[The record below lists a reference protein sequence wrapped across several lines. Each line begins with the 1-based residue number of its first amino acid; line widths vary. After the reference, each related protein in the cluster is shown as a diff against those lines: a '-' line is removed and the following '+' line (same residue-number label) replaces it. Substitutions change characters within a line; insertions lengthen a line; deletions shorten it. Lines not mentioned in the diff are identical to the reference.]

1 VPGVAGTWKDLTENV
16 NSMASNLTG
25 QVRNIAE
32 VTTAVARGD
41 LSRKITVDVKGEIL
55 ELKNTINTMVD
66 QLNAFAGEVTR
77 VAREVGTE
85 GKLGGQAQVSGVAGT
100 WKDLTDSVN
109 SMAGNL
115 TAQVRNIA
123 EVATAIANGDL
134 SRKITVDVRGE
145 ILLLKD
151 TLNTMVDQLRSF
163 AGEVTRVA
171 REVGTD
177 GRLGGQAVVPGV
189 AGTWKDLTDNVNLL
203 AANLTTQVRNIA
215 EVTTAV
221 ARGDLSR
228 KITVDVKGEIL
239 ELKNTIN
246 TMVDQLNAFAGEV
259 TRVAREVGT
268 EGKLGGQAQVPG
280 VAGTWKDLTDT
291 VNVMAAN
298 LTEQVRGI
306 VKVVTAVANGDL
318 KQNLTVASK
327 GEVAALAETINNMTN
342 TLATFADQVTTVARE
357 VGVEGRLGGQ
367 ANVPGTAGTWKDL
380 TGNVNLLAANLT
392 TQVRAIAEVATAV
405 TKGDLTRSIKVDARG
420 EVAELKDNI
429 NTMIDNLRLT
439 TERNTEQDWLKTN
452 LARFTNMLQGQRDLT
467 LVGKMLLSELAPLVG
482 AHQGVIYQV
491 DADERQPVL
500 SLLSVYAK
508 GGEAAHPARLE
519 FGQGLVGQ
527 CASDAR
533 RILVTDLPDNV
544 VPISS
549 GVFTTLPR
557 SAIVLPVHFEGQVK
571 AVIELASAGEFT
583 ELQLSFLD
591 QLTTSIGIVL
601 NSIEAT
607 MQTEG
612 LLKQSQQLAAELQT
626 QQRELQ
632 QTNEQLGQK
641 AQQLEER
648 NVEVEAK
655 NQEIEQ
661 ARRALEEKATELA
674 LTSKYKSEFLANMS
688 HELRTPLNSI
698 LILGQQLGENPD
710 GNLSGK
716 QVEFA
721 KTIHGA
727 GTDLLNLISDI
738 LDLSKIE
745 SGTVSVDAEE
755 ISVSNLL
762 EVMARP
768 FRHEAENRNLSFAVE
783 VGADIT
789 KSIITDSKRL
799 QQILKNLLSNAF
811 KFTAQGGVTLRVA
824 SATSGWSSDHPSLKH
839 APSVIAFEVVDTGI
853 GIPPEKQRII
863 FEAFQQAD
871 ASTSRKYGGTGLG
884 LAISRELANLL
895 GGEIQLRSTPGVGS
909 TFVLYLPLTYVGA
922 GAVAPK
928 SVPPA
933 NVVEFAEAA
942 ANRRAD
948 KPTEHVEDDRHQ
960 IAAGDSVLLVVEDD
974 AHYARVLVDL
984 ARDNGFK
991 VLVAMRGSDALA
1003 LAQDYRPAAISLD
1016 IFLPDMLGWTVLS
1029 QLKQNAQTRHIPV
1042 QIISLD
1048 EDRQHGLTRGA
1059 FAFMSKPTT
1068 PEGLGRALSRL
1079 KAYAQP
1085 RRKHLLLVED
1095 NEAERLS
1102 VTALLG
1108 HDDIDI
1114 TSVGSGSEALAALRQ
1129 NAADCVVLDLS
1140 LPDMSGFEVLEQMR
1154 DDAEIG
1160 EVPVVVFTGRELSA
1174 EEDAALHSMAR
1185 SVVVKG
1191 VESPERL
1198 LDETALFLHRVVADL
1213 PAAKQATLQELHS
1226 SDEDLVGET
1235 VLLVDDDAR
1244 NIFALSSVL
1253 ERRGM
1258 KVLTATTGSEAIDVI
1273 NNEPSVAIVLM
1284 DIMMPGMDGYE
1295 TMQVIRSEPRFRRL
1309 PIVALT
1315 AKAMKGDR
1323 EKCLEAGASD
1333 YLAKPVNTEQLLS
1346 ALRMW
1351 LHR

>member
-1 VPGVAGTWKDLTENV
+1 
-16 NSMASNLTG
+16 
-25 QVRNIAE
+25 
-32 VTTAVARGD
+32 
-41 LSRKITVDVKGEIL
+41 
-55 ELKNTINTMVD
+55 
-66 QLNAFAGEVTR
+66 
-77 VAREVGTE
+77 
-85 GKLGGQAQVSGVAGT
+85 
-100 WKDLTDSVN
+100 
-109 SMAGNL
+109 
-115 TAQVRNIA
+115 
-123 EVATAIANGDL
+123 NGDL